1 MTRRRGGAPAKH
13 TLPRPGPAASPS
25 SGAGCA
31 ARSRRNL
38 VAGAVATASLAL
50 SSALVFCLVAV
61 SAGVEGQLGKE
72 LAAYGANLLVLPQSA
87 PLRFGLGA
95 LELGPVEEERHL
107 READALRLPAAGVG
121 VETVAPALLARVS
134 VAGTAA
140 GAVGYPLD
148 ALRRMNPLWRVSP
161 ALARGRARPCS
172 ASSLAARLCLAAR
185 RRGGRRASA
194 GAARA
199 CASRRSSRRAGRRT
213 TTSSCRSPS
222 LQALAGRPGEISLAL
237 VRADLGSPPARGRGA
252 RASRPPCPGAEA
264 RTLAQVASAESALL
278 AKVRRLLLLVTVAL
292 GAATAFTVSGTL
304 GVLLLA
310 RRQEI
315 GLCLALGAAA
325 GTVRRLLLAEAAASG
340 LAGGVA
346 GCLLGALAAEVVA
359 ASVFGALVPLGW
371 AAAPLAL
378 GTALALALGA
388 ALWPVDRALRVSP
401 CDTLRAP

>member
-1 MTRRRGGAPAKH
+1 VTA
-13 TLPRPGPAASPS
+13 PGP
-25 SGAGCA
+25 GA
-31 ARSRRNL
+31 ARARKVRAGGVPFFGRWLRRSLGRNL

-121 VETVAPALLARVS
+121 VEAVAPALLARVS

-161 ALARGRARPCS
+161 RWPEGSEAMLGA
-172 ASSLAARLCLAAR
+172 SLAARLSLAPGAEVDVAL
-185 RRGGRRASA
+185 GGRSA
-194 GAARA
+194 RVRVAALVETGGPEDDDLVLPLA
-199 CASRRSSRRAGRRT
+199 L
-213 TTSSCRSPS
+213 
-222 LQALAGRPGEISLAL
+222 LQGLAGRPGEISLAL
-237 VRADLGSPPARGRGA
+237 VRADLGARPPEDAA
-252 RASRPPCPGAEA
+252 RAVAAAVPGAEA

-278 AKVRRLLLLVTVAL
+278 AKVRRLLLLVTLAL

-304 GVLLLA
+304 GVLLLS